1 MAVIKADQTPPSV
14 STFSMAD
21 IEKQAK
27 LILLGAKVRAERLLM
42 AAQEEGEQI
51 KKLAHAQALV
61 DGRKAGMAEGLE
73 LGRKQGRDEALA
85 GQRKELTELVA
96 AMTQAV
102 QELDASRLALE
113 SESKTAVIRL
123 AIAIAERVTKRLG
136 VVDPAVGVANVDE
149 ALRLVVHSADVRI
162 AVHPSQKAT
171 LDDVLPRIQAKWPAL
186 KHVELV
192 EDATLA
198 PGGCRI
204 YSGGGEVDADL
215 DLQLARIAEELV
227 PSPND
232 PTA

>member
-1 MAVIKADQTPPSV
+1 
-14 STFSMAD
+14 
-21 IEKQAK
+21 
-27 LILLGAKVRAERLLM
+27 VRAERLLV

-51 KKLAHAQALV
+51 KREAHAQALAE
-61 DGRKAGMAEGLE
+61 GRRAGIAEGLE

-85 GQRKELTELVA
+85 GQREELAELVG

-102 QELDASRLALE
+102 QELDGARLALE
-113 SESKTAVIRL
+113 AESKTAVIRL

-136 VVDPAVGVANVDE
+136 VVDAEVAVANVEE

-162 AVHPSQKAT
+162 AVHPSQRAT
-171 LDDVLPRIQAKWPAL
+171 LTDVLPRIRAKWPAL
-186 KHVELV
+186 KHVDLV
-192 EDATLA
+192 EDGSIA

-204 YSGGGEVDADL
+204 YSGGGEVNADL

-227 PSPND
+227 PGPND

>member
-1 MAVIKADQTPPSV
+1 MAVIKAEQAPATM

-27 LILLGAKVRAERLLM
+27 LVLLGAKVRAERLLV
-42 AAQEEGEQI
+42 AAQEEAEQI
-51 KKLAHAQALV
+51 KREAHAQALV
-61 DGRKAGMAEGLE
+61 EGREAGIAEGLE
-73 LGRKQGRDEALA
+73 LGRRQGKDEALA
-85 GQRKELTELVA
+85 AQGKELTELVG
-96 AMTQAV
+96 AMTRAV
-102 QELDASRLALE
+102 QELDAARLALE

-136 VVDPAVGVANVDE
+136 VVDPEVGVANVDE

-171 LDDVLPRIQAKWPAL
+171 LADVLPRIQAKWPAL

-204 YSGGGEVDADL
+204 HSGGGEVDADL
-215 DLQLARIAEELV
+215 DLQLARITEELV
-227 PSPND
+227 PSPKD

>member
-1 MAVIKADQTPPSV
+1 MPVIKADQTPPQV

-27 LILLGAKVRAERLLM
+27 LILLGAKVRAERLLV
-42 AAQEEGEQI
+42 AAQEEAEQI
-51 KKLAHAQALV
+51 KREAHAQALAE
-61 DGRKAGMAEGLE
+61 GRKAGIAEGLE
-73 LGRKQGRDEALA
+73 LGRQQGRNEALA
-85 GQRKELTELVA
+85 EQRNDLTQLVG
-96 AMTQAV
+96 AMLQAV
-102 QELDASRLALE
+102 QELDAARLSLE

-136 VVDPAVGVANVDE
+136 AVDPQVAVANVDE

-162 AVHPSQKAT
+162 AVHPTQKAT
-171 LDDVLPRIQAKWPAL
+171 LADVLPRIQAKWPAL
-186 KHVELV
+186 KHVDLV
-192 EDATLA
+192 EDAELA

-204 YSGGGEVDADL
+204 YAGGGEIDADL

-227 PSPND
+227 PSPKD

>member
-1 MAVIKADQTPPSV
+1 MAVIKADQAPATV

-27 LILLGAKVRAERLLM
+27 LVLLGAKVRAERLLV

-51 KKLAHAQALV
+51 KREAHAQALAE
-61 DGRKAGMAEGLE
+61 GRRAGIAEGLE

-85 GQRKELTELVA
+85 GQREELAELVG

-102 QELDASRLALE
+102 QELDGARLALE
-113 SESKTAVIRL
+113 AESKTAVIRL

-136 VVDPAVGVANVDE
+136 VVDAEVAVANVEE

-162 AVHPSQKAT
+162 AMHPSQRAT
-171 LDDVLPRIQAKWPAL
+171 LTDVLPRIRAKWPAM
-186 KHVELV
+186 KHVDLV
-192 EDATLA
+192 EDGSIA

-204 YSGGGEVDADL
+204 YSGGGEVNADL

-227 PSPND
+227 PGPND

>member
-1 MAVIKADQTPPSV
+1 MAVIKAEQAPATI

-27 LILLGAKVRAERLLM
+27 LVLLGAKVRAERLLV
-42 AAQEEGEQI
+42 AAQEESEQI
-51 KKLAHAQALV
+51 KREARAQAMAE
-61 DGRKAGMAEGLE
+61 GRKAGIAEGLE
-73 LGRKQGRDEALA
+73 LGRKQGKDEALA
-85 GQRKELTELVA
+85 QQRQALTELVG

-102 QELDASRLALE
+102 TELDAARLALE
-113 SESKTAVIRL
+113 AESKTAVIRL

-136 VVDPAVGVANVDE
+136 AIDPQVGVANVDE

-162 AVHPSQKAT
+162 AVHPTQRAT
-171 LDDVLPRIQAKWPAL
+171 LNDVLPRIQAKWPAL

-192 EDATLA
+192 DDDTLS

-204 YSGGGEVDADL
+204 YSGTGEVDADL

-227 PSPND
+227 PSPNE
-232 PTA
+232 PTG

>member
-1 MAVIKADQTPPSV
+1 MAVIKADQAPATV

-27 LILLGAKVRAERLLM
+27 LVLLGAKVRAERLLV

-51 KKLAHAQALV
+51 KREAHTQALAE
-61 DGRKAGMAEGLE
+61 GRRAGIAEGLE

-85 GQRKELTELVA
+85 GQREELAELVG

-102 QELDASRLALE
+102 QELDGARLALE
-113 SESKTAVIRL
+113 AESKTAVIRL

-136 VVDPAVGVANVDE
+136 VVDAEVAVANVEE

-162 AVHPSQKAT
+162 AVHPSQRAT
-171 LDDVLPRIQAKWPAL
+171 LTDVLPRIRAKWPAM
-186 KHVELV
+186 KHVDLV
-192 EDATLA
+192 EDGSIA

-204 YSGGGEVDADL
+204 YSGGGEVNADL

-227 PSPND
+227 PGPND

>member
-1 MAVIKADQTPPSV
+1 MAVIKADQAPATV

-27 LILLGAKVRAERLLM
+27 LVLLGAKVRAERLLV
-42 AAQEEGEQI
+42 AAQEEAEQI
-51 KKLAHAQALV
+51 KREAHAQALV
-61 DGRKAGMAEGLE
+61 EGRKAGIAEGLE
-73 LGRKQGRDEALA
+73 MGRTRGRDEALA
-85 GQRKELTELVA
+85 EERQALTELVG

-102 QELDASRLALE
+102 QELDAARLALE
-113 SESKTAVIRL
+113 AESKTAVIRL

-136 VVDPAVGVANVDE
+136 VVDPEVGVANVEE

-171 LDDVLPRIQAKWPAL
+171 LADVLPRIRAKWPAL
-186 KHVELV
+186 KHVDLV
-192 EDATLA
+192 EDASIA
-198 PGGCRI
+198 PGGCRV
-204 YSGGGEVDADL
+204 YSGGGEINADL
-215 DLQLARIAEELV
+215 ELQLARIAEELV

>member
-1 MAVIKADQTPPSV
+1 MAVIKAEQAPATL

-27 LILLGAKVRAERLLM
+27 LVLLGAKVRAERLLV
-42 AAQEEGEQI
+42 AAQEEAEQI
-51 KKLAHAQALV
+51 KREAHAQALV
-61 DGRKAGMAEGLE
+61 EGRKAGIAEGLE
-73 LGRKQGRDEALA
+73 LGRRQGKDEALA
-85 GQRKELTELVA
+85 GQRKELTELVG

-102 QELDASRLALE
+102 QELDAARLALE

-136 VVDPAVGVANVDE
+136 VVDHGVAVANVDE

-162 AVHPSQKAT
+162 AVHPAQKAT
-171 LDDVLPRIQAKWPAL
+171 LADVLPRIQAKWPAL

-227 PSPND
+227 PSPKD

>member
-1 MAVIKADQTPPSV
+1 MAVIKADQAPATV

-27 LILLGAKVRAERLLM
+27 LVLLGAKVRAERLLV

-51 KKLAHAQALV
+51 KREAHAQALAE
-61 DGRKAGMAEGLE
+61 GRRAGIAEGLE

-85 GQRKELTELVA
+85 GQREELAELVG

-102 QELDASRLALE
+102 QELDGARLALE
-113 SESKTAVIRL
+113 AESKTAVIRL

-136 VVDPAVGVANVDE
+136 VVDAEVAVANVEE

-162 AVHPSQKAT
+162 AVHPSQRAT
-171 LDDVLPRIQAKWPAL
+171 LTDVLPRIRAKWPAM
-186 KHVELV
+186 KHVDLV
-192 EDATLA
+192 EDGSIA

-204 YSGGGEVDADL
+204 YSGGGEVNADL

-227 PSPND
+227 PGPND

>member
-1 MAVIKADQTPPSV
+1 MAVIKADQAPATV

-27 LILLGAKVRAERLLM
+27 LVLQGAKVRAERLLV

-51 KKLAHAQALV
+51 KREAHTQALAEV
-61 DGRKAGMAEGLE
+61 RRAGIAEGLE
-73 LGRKQGRDEALA
+73 LGRKQGRGEALA
-85 GQRKELTELVA
+85 GQREELAELVG

-102 QELDASRLALE
+102 QELDGARLALE
-113 SESKTAVIRL
+113 AESKTAVIRL

-136 VVDPAVGVANVDE
+136 VVDAEVAVANVEE

-162 AVHPSQKAT
+162 AVHPSQRAT
-171 LDDVLPRIQAKWPAL
+171 LTDVLPRIRAKWPAM
-186 KHVELV
+186 KHVDLV
-192 EDATLA
+192 EDGSIA

-204 YSGGGEVDADL
+204 YSGGGEVNADL

-227 PSPND
+227 PGPND

>member
-1 MAVIKADQTPPSV
+1 MAVIKADQAPATV

-27 LILLGAKVRAERLLM
+27 LVLLGAKVRAERLLV

-51 KKLAHAQALV
+51 KREAHTQALAE
-61 DGRKAGMAEGLE
+61 GRRAGIAEGLE

-85 GQRKELTELVA
+85 GQREELAELVG

-102 QELDASRLALE
+102 QELDGARLALE
-113 SESKTAVIRL
+113 AESKTAVIRL

-136 VVDPAVGVANVDE
+136 VVDAEVAVANVEE

-162 AVHPSQKAT
+162 AMHPSQRAT
-171 LDDVLPRIQAKWPAL
+171 LTDVLPRIRAKWPAM
-186 KHVELV
+186 KHVDLV
-192 EDATLA
+192 EDGSIA

-204 YSGGGEVDADL
+204 YSGGGEVNADL

-227 PSPND
+227 PGPND

>member
-1 MAVIKADQTPPSV
+1 MAVIKAEQAPATV

-27 LILLGAKVRAERLLM
+27 LVLLGAKVRAERLLV
-42 AAQEEGEQI
+42 AAQEEAEQI
-51 KKLAHAQALV
+51 KREAHAQALV
-61 DGRKAGMAEGLE
+61 EGRKAGIAEGLE
-73 LGRKQGRDEALA
+73 LGRQQGRNEALA
-85 GQRKELTELVA
+85 AQRNDLTQLVG

-102 QELDASRLALE
+102 SELDAARLALE
-113 SESKTAVIRL
+113 AESKTAVIRL

-136 VVDPAVGVANVDE
+136 VLDHEVAVANVDE

-162 AVHPSQKAT
+162 AVHPTQKAT
-171 LDDVLPRIQAKWPAL
+171 LADVLPRIQAKWPAL

-192 EDATLA
+192 EDAAIT

-215 DLQLARIAEELV
+215 ELQLARIAEELV
-227 PSPND
+227 PAPTD
-232 PTA
+232 PAA